1 MGYDKRH
8 NLLTNSLLPMIKVE
22 TFKIEY
28 CDRWIGEQFE
38 AYRYNGLPVA
48 DKVIPRPYVYIVF
61 HFGDCPIIEG
71 FNSFHLEQVFL
82 APLVPQAINLKFHG
96 NMDTLVITC
105 KASVF
110 SRLFNIDMTPVKKR
124 SITLP
129 EHIFLPLWEK
139 MSILNSTAERMN
151 CFFNFIN
158 SFQQSAYIPDAID
171 LFYDKIIEK
180 SISTPLKE
188 IMQEC
193 CESKSSILRKFIKRT
208 GVNPKTMARL
218 VRFNYLWG
226 KIRDEKVTDFQELV
240 FYGNYF
246 DQAHLI
252 KDFKHITGET
262 PSYFFK
268 RNLDIVKAFSGI
280 PTQSA
285 D

>member
-1 MGYDKRH
+1 MV
-8 NLLTNSLLPMIKVE
+8 KVE
-22 TFKIEY
+22 TFESEDSAK
-28 CDRWIGEQFE
+28 WIVIQYETYQ
-38 AYRYNGLPVA
+38 YNGFSVA
-48 DKVIPRPYVYIVF
+48 DKVIPRPYVFVVF

-71 FNSFHLEQVFL
+71 GDSLYLEQVFL
-82 APLVPQAINLKFHG
+82 APIVPQAINLKFHG
-96 NMDTLVITC
+96 NMDTLVVTC

-124 SITLP
+124 SITVP

-139 MSILNSTAERMN
+139 MAILNSTPERIS
-151 CFFNFIN
+151 CFLEFIN
-158 SFQQSAYIPDAID
+158 SFQQSVYSPDTID

-180 SISTPLKE
+180 SISTPLNE

-193 CESKSSILRKFIKRT
+193 CESKSSLLRKFIKRT
-208 GVNPKTMARL
+208 GISPKTLARI
-218 VRFNYLWG
+218 VRFNYLWN
-226 KIRDEKVTDFQELV
+226 KIKDDKVIDFQELV

-246 DQAHLI
+246 DQAHFI

-268 RNLDIVKAFSGI
+268 RNLDVVKAFSGI